1 MVSLLILFLDA
12 RNLIRFDIVAD
23 NCAFRLFNSTC
34 ITGGHQV
41 SNLKHVLFL
50 NLLLVIR
57 SFSYVCNINSVFAVT
72 SKIVYG
78 EVKLVIYSL

>member
-34 ITGGHQV
+34 ITDGHQA
-41 SNLKHVLFL
+41 SNLKQVLFL

-57 SFSYVCNINSVFAVT
+57 FFSYVCNINSVFAVT
-72 SKIVYG
+72 LKIVYG